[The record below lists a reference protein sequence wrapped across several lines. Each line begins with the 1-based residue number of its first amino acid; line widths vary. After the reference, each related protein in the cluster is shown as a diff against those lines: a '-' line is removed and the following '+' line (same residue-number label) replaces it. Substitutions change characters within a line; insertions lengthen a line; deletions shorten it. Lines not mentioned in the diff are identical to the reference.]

1 MQPPGKT
8 GCPRSHLVLIPSYN
22 TGSMLYQ
29 TVANA
34 RRQWPYVWVVI
45 DGSTDGS
52 EGLLTADSAMERVEI
67 LRRVSNGG
75 KGAAVLDG
83 LRAASRQGFTHVLVM
98 DADGQHSASA
108 IPEFMKLSC
117 DNPSAMILGQPVF
130 DETAPLIRVMGRR
143 LSNILTKLEAL
154 RPIADSL
161 CGFRV
166 YPLAEL
172 MAVMESTPRM
182 RRFDFDPEA
191 VVRLCWR
198 GVPAINR
205 PTKVRYFRPEEG
217 GISHFRYGRDNMLLT
232 AMHARLLIGFLR
244 RLVLIA
250 MRRLRPSRH

>member
-1 MQPPGKT
+1 M
-8 GCPRSHLVLIPSYN
+8 LIPSYN
-22 TGSMLYQ
+22 TGRMLYE
-29 TVANA
+29 TVASA

-52 EGLLTADSAMERVEI
+52 EDRLTADSAMRHRVEI

-83 LRAASRQGFTHVLVM
+83 LRAASQQGFTHVLVM

-108 IPEFMKLSC
+108 IPEFMKLSR
-117 DNPSAMILGQPVF
+117 DHPSAMILGQPVF
-130 DETAPLIRVMGRR
+130 DETAPLIRVIGRR
-143 LSNILTKLEAL
+143 LSNVLTRLEAL
-154 RPIADSL
+154 SAIGDSL

-172 MAVMESTPRM
+172 MAIMESSSRM

-191 VVRLCWR
+191 VVRLSWR

-205 PTKVRYFRPEEG
+205 PTKIRYFRPAEG
-217 GISHFRYGRDNMLLT
+217 GVSHFRYGRDNMLLT
-232 AMHARLLIGFLR
+232 AMHARLLVGFLR
-244 RLVLIA
+244 RLPLIA
-250 MRRLRPSRH
+250 MRRLRLSRH